1 MRMRTPAALLVL
13 GILTSACANASTE
26 PGDGGS
32 TSPGNVDRPTGPMD
46 LILRVSSEGGFVP
59 AEYTLTATPAF
70 SLFGD
75 GTVVVPGAQ
84 IDIYPAPALPPL
96 VATTVTSEGVDA
108 LVQAAVDARLDED
121 HEYTDLGSVGV
132 ADATTTVF
140 TFTVDG
146 VAHVTKVYALGILS
160 GERPDGMSD
169 EEYAARTRLER
180 FQASLQDLRG
190 TLPDGAVGRETAFTP
205 AGMRLF
211 VSEYRPADDLKQ
223 PAVGWPLATPLSTL
237 GEPAAL
243 DGYRCATVA
252 GAELDAVLPLAEG
265 ANQLTPWRSGGDRY
279 AIVFRPLLP
288 DETAC

>member
-13 GILTSACANASTE
+13 GILTSACADAAVD
-26 PGDGGS
+26 PGDGPT
-32 TSPGNVDRPTGPMD
+32 TSPGSTVHPTGPTD

-59 AEYTLTATPAF
+59 AEFTLTSMPTF

-75 GTVVVPGAQ
+75 GTVVVPGPQ

-96 VATTVTSEGVDA
+96 VSTPLTDEGVRS
-108 LVQAAVDARLDED
+108 LVQLAADARLEED

-132 ADATTTVF
+132 ADADTTVF
-140 TFTVDG
+140 TFTQDG

-169 EEYAARTRLER
+169 EEFSARTRLEGLL
-180 FQASLQDLRG
+180 ASLQDLRG
-190 TLPDGAVGRETAFTP
+190 TLPAGSVGDETIVTP
-205 AGMRLF
+205 TGLRLF
-211 VSEYRPADDLKQ
+211 VSDYRPAEDLKQ
-223 PAVGWPLATPLSTL
+223 PAVVWPLATPLASF

-252 GAELDAVLPLAEG
+252 GADLQEVLAAAEG
-265 ANQLTPWRSGGDRY
+265 ANQLTPWRSGGARF
-279 AIVFRPLLP
+279 AILFRPMLP
-288 DETAC
+288 DETGC